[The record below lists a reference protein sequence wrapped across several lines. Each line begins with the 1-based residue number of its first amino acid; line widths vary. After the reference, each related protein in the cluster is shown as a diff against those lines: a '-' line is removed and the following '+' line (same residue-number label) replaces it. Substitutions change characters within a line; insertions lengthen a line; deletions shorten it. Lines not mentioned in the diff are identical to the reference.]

1 MNTAIADGAS
11 RNFDLVFLGDFCPC
25 DEIKTEALTIGPKL
39 KEILANCGYAAVN
52 LECPLTTAETKIPKT
67 GPHLKAHP
75 AAIRLLGRLGV
86 KVCNMANNHI
96 RDYGRAGIIETCAIL
111 DGNNIKHFGLWGE
124 CGNEST
130 IIKVRDLNV
139 GLIGFT
145 ENEFSTNRNDGC
157 AAVGLDHSR
166 QFKQIGA
173 LKSSTDYIIAQYH
186 GGVEFYRY
194 PPPNQQKYCRW
205 LIDAGV
211 DLVVCH
217 HSHTVSGHETYSGKK
232 IFYGLGNFFFP
243 EAGNDDAWYLG
254 IGVGIQFTAYV
265 EVTVFPIKY
274 DMQSSLLELGDGS
287 QTKNMLGAINSV
299 IDDEQL
305 INKAWDDYCLANQ
318 KRTLMSVLRPN
329 RLSRLLIRLG
339 LMKLSLEKQAGL
351 SLLNLLR
358 CESHYERTKHTL
370 ELINENH
377 KNRWHS

>member
-124 CGNEST
+124 CGNDST

-145 ENEFSTNRNDGC
+145 ENEFSTDRSDGC
-157 AAVGLDHSR
+157 AAVGLDHAR
-166 QFKQIGA
+166 QFKQIAA
-173 LKSSTDYIIAQYH
+173 LKSGTDYIIAQYH
-186 GGVEFYRY
+186 GGVEFYPY

-205 LIDAGV
+205 LIDAGA
-211 DLVVCH
+211 DLVICH

-243 EAGNDDAWYLG
+243 EAGNETDWFFGLGVCLRFDDP
-254 IGVGIQFTAYV
+254 VTAAV
-265 EVTVFPIKY
+265 MPVVY
-274 DMQSSLLELGDGS
+274 DMQNNLLDLGDG
-287 QTKNMLGAINSV
+287 TRTETMLTEINSV
-299 IDDEQL
+299 IHDEHLLYQT
-305 INKAWDDYCLANQ
+305 WDDYCVANL
-318 KRTLMSVLRPN
+318 KRTLMSVLRPG
-329 RLSRLLIRLG
+329 RFSRLLIRLG
-339 LMKLSLEKQAGL
+339 LMKLSLEKKAGL

-358 CESHYERTKHTL
+358 CESHYNRVKHTL
-370 ELINENH
+370 ELLNEKH
-377 KNRWHS
+377 ENRRHS